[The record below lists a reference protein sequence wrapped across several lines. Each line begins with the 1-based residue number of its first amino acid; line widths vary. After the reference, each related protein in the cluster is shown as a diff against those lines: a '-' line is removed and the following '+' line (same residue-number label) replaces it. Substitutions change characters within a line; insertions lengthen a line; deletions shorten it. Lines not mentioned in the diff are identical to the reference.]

1 MQSGLAGIT
10 GSIVEYALDGLSLRH
25 TAIAANIANANSAG
39 YRPLRV
45 SFENQISALLGQSH
59 TETSASMAPTH
70 FPAPLVS
77 TEPPVAD
84 ALRRNALENEIVQ
97 LNRNVLQYQALIK
110 GLDKYTSTISTAIN
124 EGKR

>member
-1 MQSGLAGIT
+1 MQSGLTGIT

-39 YRPLRV
+39 YRPMRV
-45 SFENQISALLGQSH
+45 SFENQISALINAAG
-59 TETSASMAPTH
+59 TESTSGTAPMQL
-70 FPAPLVS
+70 PAPLIS

-84 ALRRNALENEIVQ
+84 ALRRSALENEIVQ

-110 GLDKYTSTISTAIN
+110 GLDKYTSTISAAIN